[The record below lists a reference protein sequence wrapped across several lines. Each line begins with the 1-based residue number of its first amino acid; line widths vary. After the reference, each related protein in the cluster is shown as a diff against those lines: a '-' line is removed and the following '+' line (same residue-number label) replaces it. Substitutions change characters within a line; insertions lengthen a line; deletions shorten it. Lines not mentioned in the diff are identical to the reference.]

1 MAPNLKKIFSV
12 KNIFVT
18 WCIDTI
24 VEKSQKGDFFEK
36 NFIFF
41 RITPTFK
48 GAVQLL

>member
-24 VEKSQKGDFFEK
+24 VEKSQKGDFSK
-36 NFIFF
+36 KILFF
-41 RITPTFK
+41 
-48 GAVQLL
+48 